1 MRQHKFDT
9 DGSCREN
16 GLTAEQEF
24 QKIATEAGFRCEKA
38 SFGFDIRHVDFFVY
52 KGDELH
58 KKVDVKA
65 RKRLSRQDE
74 GVQDKLCFIEVLN
87 TNPKWPSWL
96 DGDADCI
103 AFEREKDFVLAPRL
117 QLKEMV
123 SRRCDLT
130 DFVRKSSDCLY
141 KAYRRWNR
149 PHELLTLV
157 KFEDIIVELDVE
169 IWKKSSL
176 NR

>member
-38 SFGFDIRHVDFFVY
+38 SFGFDIRHVDFFLY
-52 KGDELH
+52 KGDELC

-65 RKRLSRQDE
+65 RKRLSRQDA
-74 GVQDKLCFIEVLN
+74 GVQDELCFIEVLN

-96 DGDADCI
+96 DGDADYI
-103 AFEREKDFVLAPRL
+103 AFERADDFILAPRL

-130 DFVRKSSDCLY
+130 DFVKKSSQCLY

-157 KFEDIIVELDVE
+157 KFEDLIVDLDVE
-169 IWKKSSL
+169 IWKKG
-176 NR
+176 